1 MTKLFTHQCTRTFP
15 CLPPFPSFKA
25 FSIQRPVRSN
35 SPSKFSSSV
44 SSTSMDI
51 CSYFSELGIA
61 TLSFRTDSTCV
72 IPASWSAP
80 LRLRVKTL
88 RCIYVSED
96 IQMRRRC
103 KWGGLTYPPMK
114 SSSSPG
120 TRVSDMVIGEVC
132 NPGLKRGL
140 SYFFLGSSFFVARRA
155 LVSLTSTTLNIKSL
169 SWRQVQGVKVM
180 VCNQRRCELRRL
192 ERPGGCQVHAKV
204 NYLESTVLLI
214 CVTSVM
220 SLSQVPR

>member
-72 IPASWSAP
+72 MPASWSAP

-88 RCIYVSED
+88 RRIYVSED

-114 SSSSPG
+114 SSSFPG
-120 TRVSDMVIGEVC
+120 TRVSDMVIGG
-132 NPGLKRGL
+132 GLQFRIEPWG
-140 SYFFLGSSFFVARRA
+140 FLF
-155 LVSLTSTTLNIKSL
+155 L
-169 SWRQVQGVKVM
+169 SWLLFIRYSESASLFDVHDTEYKKSQLASGTRRQSYG
-180 VCNQRRCELRRL
+180 L
-192 ERPGGCQVHAKV
+192 
-204 NYLESTVLLI
+204 
-214 CVTSVM
+214 
-220 SLSQVPR
+220 